1 MQSIRV
7 ETRIAAPADRCFLLS
22 LGVELH
28 LSNMAHTGERAVAGV
43 TQGLI
48 GLGETVTWQG
58 RHFGCRVKHKALI
71 TQYQRPHHFRD
82 VMLQGM
88 FRSFEHDHYFE
99 PLTATDTV
107 MRDDL
112 RFAAPLGPL
121 GRLAE
126 AAVLRR
132 YLERLLI
139 ARNQLI
145 RGVAEA
151 PEEVWRPFLPDR

>member
-1 MQSIRV
+1 
-7 ETRIAAPADRCFLLS
+7 
-22 LGVELH
+22 
-28 LSNMAHTGERAVAGV
+28 
-43 TQGLI
+43 
-48 GLGETVTWQG
+48 
-58 RHFGCRVKHKALI
+58 
-71 TQYQRPHHFRD
+71 
-82 VMLQGM
+82 MLQGM